1 MAEKKRGLG
10 RGLSALLPGGPPASV
25 TQPSS
30 PSAHPSHS
38 AQPPS
43 STQPSSSTH
52 ESQPAATASVS
63 PFASTSIAPAP
74 PRSRVYFAAGIEDL
88 YPSPEQPRRKFD
100 EAKLT
105 ELADSIKVHGIIVP
119 LVVRPRPSKDGAG
132 YYLIA
137 GERRWRAAQR
147 AGLHEV
153 PVVVQDVAEG
163 EALERALVE
172 NLQRADLGPLEEA
185 AAYQRLVDEFGL
197 TQDAIAERIGK
208 DRSTVANA
216 IRLLKLPLPVR
227 QLVEDERLSM
237 GPARALLSLEDAQ
250 SIERA
255 ARTVVDKQL
264 SVRATEALVKKT
276 RSDATTPPRPP
287 PKPVPTKSASVRDLE
302 ERLTRALGGP
312 VTITED
318 EPGKAGHIEIRY
330 LNLDHLDRLLDR
342 LL

>member
-10 RGLSALLPGGPPASV
+10 RGLSALLPGGPPPM
-25 TQPSS
+25 TQTPSS
-30 PSAHPSHS
+30 PSSVS
-38 AQPPS
+38 AF
-43 STQPSSSTH
+43 
-52 ESQPAATASVS
+52 AAT
-63 PFASTSIAPAP
+63 TIAAAQ
-74 PRSRVYFAAGIEDL
+74 PRSRTYFAAGIEEL

-100 EAKLT
+100 DAKLA
-105 ELADSIKVHGIIVP
+105 ELAGSIKVHGIIVP
-119 LVVRPRPSKDGAG
+119 LVVRPRPPGHGGAGGPGG

-153 PVVVQDVAEG
+153 PVVVQDVEEG

-185 AAYQRLVDEFGL
+185 SAYQRLVDEFGL

-208 DRSTVANA
+208 DRSTIANA
-216 IRLLKLPLPVR
+216 IRLLKLPAPVR

-237 GPARALLSLEDAQ
+237 GHARALLGLDDAPA
-250 SIERA
+250 IERA
-255 ARTVVDKQL
+255 ARQVVDKQL

-276 RSDATTPPRPP
+276 RTDAETPPRPP
-287 PKPVPTKSASVRDLE
+287 KPIHTKSASVRDLE

-312 VTITED
+312 VSITED
-318 EPGKAGHIEIRY
+318 EPGKAGRIEIRY
-330 LNLDHLDRLLDR
+330 LNLDHLDKLLDR